1 MSGQPSVVYV
11 LPDKMGGSS
20 TIIANLLT
28 YRTADEF
35 TYRAVL
41 THNRLDVDTPL
52 HRELGADT
60 QTTVEYA
67 LPLENIHAVARRLR
81 RAIGAGPGVLV
92 CNDFVEMMLVTLMD
106 PGRTVIQILHGDY
119 DYYYDLAS
127 VHEPLVHAFVAYS
140 RAVYE
145 RLLERLPHRRDTI
158 FWLPYGIP
166 IPEAAR
172 EAGSETRPLRLVFVG
187 RLDEAKGVFLLPE
200 IDRLLREAAVPV
212 TWTILGSGPAGAELH
227 AAWRDSGHVNFVDT
241 ATPAEVVRLCAGHD
255 VFVLPTRAE
264 GLSVATVEAMGAGVV
279 PVVTDLPGMV
289 ELAGGDRPGYRVPAG
304 NPSAFAVAI
313 AGLARDRDRLDAMS
327 AAARQLVVER
337 FDIRARAS
345 AYQALF
351 ARWRDLY
358 RPRPAL
364 PVASYGSRLDRRWLP
379 NPVVRLV
386 RTAMRAAR

>member
-1 MSGQPSVVYV
+1 VSEERPSVVYV
-11 LPDKMGGSS
+11 LPDKMGGLS
-20 TIIANLLT
+20 TIIANLLKH
-28 YRTADEF
+28 RAVDEF

-41 THNRLDVDTPL
+41 THNTLDPDTQLQGRLA
-52 HRELGADT
+52 ADT
-60 QTTVEYA
+60 ETRVVYA

-106 PGRTVIQILHGDY
+106 PGRTVVQILHGDY

-140 RAVYE
+140 RVVYE
-145 RLLERLPHRRDTI
+145 TLLERLPHRRDTI
-158 FWLPYGIP
+158 FWLPYGVP
-166 IPEAAR
+166 VPEVVR
-172 EAGSETRPLRLVFVG
+172 QHSSGPMRLIFVG

-200 IDRLLREAAVPV
+200 IDRLLHEAEVPV
-212 TWTILGSGPAGAELH
+212 TWTIVGSGPAGSELH
-227 AAWRDSGHVNFVDT
+227 TRWNNPAHVQFIDT
-241 ATPAEVVRLCAGHD
+241 ATPPEVVRLCAAHD

-264 GLSVATVEAMGAGVV
+264 GLSVATVEAMAAGLV

-289 ELAGGDRPGYRVPAG
+289 ELVGGDRPGFRVPLDDAR
-304 NPSAFAVAI
+304 SFAAAI
-313 AGLARDRDRLDAMS
+313 GGLARDRDRLESMS

-337 FDIRARAS
+337 FDIGTRAL
-345 AYQALF
+345 AYQTLF
-351 ARWRDLY
+351 ASWRDLY

-364 PVASYGSRLDRRWLP
+364 PVAAYGSRLDRPWLP

-386 RTAMRAAR
+386 RSALRATR